1 LNELALNI
9 MRNTAVSGLA
19 FTANSTA
26 GGAPFAIT
34 LSTGFDG
41 NANSFVIDWGDG
53 SALETTSDS
62 TPSHTYT

>member
-1 LNELALNI
+1 

-26 GGAPFAIT
+26 GGAPFSIT

-41 NANSFVIDWGDG
+41 NANSFELDWGDG
-53 SALETTSDS
+53 SAVEVIQ
-62 TPSHTYT
+62 